1 MNTIR
6 NISAVLLLSSLA
18 LTAPPAGAAFGFII
32 EADRVNVE
40 GSTFAFGPSVASH
53 FCYLTRV
60 GVENTDSSG
69 ETATCHVSPSDGSQ
83 DAIWLLEANLSRSD
97 DADAHCSATCQ
108 LQ

>member
-18 LTAPPAGAAFGFII
+18 LTAPPAGAAFGII
-32 EADRVNVE
+32 FNADRVNTA
-40 GSTFAFGPSVASH
+40 GSTTTVGPPVANH

-60 GVENTDSSG
+60 GIENTDSSG
-69 ETATCHVSPSDGSQ
+69 ETATCHVSPSSGEP
-83 DAIWLLEANLSRSD
+83 DAVWILEAILNQSD
-97 DADAHCSATCQ
+97 DADAHCSMICQ

>member
-1 MNTIR
+1 MNAIR

-32 EADRVNVE
+32 DADRVNTGGITTTV
-40 GSTFAFGPSVASH
+40 GPPVASH
-53 FCYLTRV
+53 FCYLSRV

-69 ETATCHVSPSDGSQ
+69 ETATCRVSPSSGQ
-83 DAIWLLEANLSRSD
+83 PDAVWILEAILNRSD